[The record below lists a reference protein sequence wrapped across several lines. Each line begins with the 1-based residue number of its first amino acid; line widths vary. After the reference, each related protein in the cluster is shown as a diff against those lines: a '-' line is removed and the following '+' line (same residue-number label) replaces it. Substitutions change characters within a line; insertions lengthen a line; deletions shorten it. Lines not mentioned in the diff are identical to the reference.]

1 MVWRSISLSVAQKQ
15 LLFGCREQLGIKD
28 SEFDSKE
35 LHSFKTVNWNLK
47 KNVVLKCKKMFLF
60 EKIDKNVQFNSLFL
74 GNSWNFCVCVRQGV
88 FLSEDWKCYP
98 SEAVSS
104 LQFFALEMRERK
116 AYRKETGSNVSVLLN
131 KVSALEHDRFKQVS
145 LYTASCGYLQI
156 LKSKS

>member
-1 MVWRSISLSVAQKQ
+1 MVWRSISLSVVRKQ
-15 LLFGCREQLGIKD
+15 LLLGCREQLGIKD
-28 SEFDSKE
+28 SKFESKE
-35 LHSFKTVNWNLK
+35 LHFFKTSNWNK
-47 KNVVLKCKKMFLF
+47 KNAAWSVKKWVFF

-74 GNSWNFCVCVRQGV
+74 GNSWNFCVRVRQGV

-116 AYRKETGSNVSVLLN
+116 AYRKETGSNVSVVLN

-145 LYTASCGYLQI
+145 LYAASCSYLQI